1 MKSADEQMEASQEA
15 QASKKVEPSKVIH
28 EKISEGLGTN
38 PKQLVKASEVCNA
51 KNDAA
56 QKF

>member
-1 MKSADEQMEASQEA
+1 MEASQEA